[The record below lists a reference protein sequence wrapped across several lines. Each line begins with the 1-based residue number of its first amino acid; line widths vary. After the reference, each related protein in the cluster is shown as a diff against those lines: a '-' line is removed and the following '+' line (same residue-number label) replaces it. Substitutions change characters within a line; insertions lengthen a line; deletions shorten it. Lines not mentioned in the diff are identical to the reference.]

1 MNSRKI
7 LMLAGEHKSRR
18 GRMPGIETVVK
29 ILGSSRRR
37 ATWLGIIL
45 LFLLIASR
53 PVEAHTEGKMQL
65 SAEPAGPFKM
75 TVFTSPDPAEV
86 GEIHIAALIFTAD
99 DASPVL
105 DANVTVELAPL
116 DGNGSTHSV
125 QASLGD
131 AENKL
136 LFEAVSDVSEPG
148 TYLVTVTIEDPTGQ
162 QGAASFDLEVTSS
175 GGINWLYFIPV
186 IGLGLVVLLWLY
198 FRGRRVQTPT
208 DPEQTDRA

>member
-1 MNSRKI
+1 MNFRRI
-7 LMLAGEHKSRR
+7 LMMAGEHKF
-18 GRMPGIETVVK
+18 RMGWRPGFETIVK
-29 ILGSSRRR
+29 ILRNPRRR
-37 ATWLGIIL
+37 ATWLGLML

-53 PVEAHTEGKMQL
+53 PVQAHTEGKMQL

-86 GEIHIAALIFTAD
+86 GEIHIAALIFSAD

-105 DANVTVELAPL
+105 DAKVTVELAPL

-136 LFEAVSDVSEPG
+136 LFEAVSDVSKPG
-148 TYLVTVTIEDPTGQ
+148 TYLVTVTIDDPTGQ
-162 QGAASFDLEVTSS
+162 HGAASFDLEVTSS
-175 GGINWLYFIPV
+175 GGFNWLYLIPV
-186 IGLGLVVLLWLY
+186 IGLGLVVLLWLF
-198 FRGRRVQTPT
+198 FRGRRVQTST
-208 DPEQTDRA
+208 DDEQIDRA